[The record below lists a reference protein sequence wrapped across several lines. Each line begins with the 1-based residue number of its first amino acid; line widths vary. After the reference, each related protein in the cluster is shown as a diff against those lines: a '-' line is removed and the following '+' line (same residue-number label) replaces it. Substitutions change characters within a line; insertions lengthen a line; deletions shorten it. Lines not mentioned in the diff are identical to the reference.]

1 MKYELTNFCEID
13 AEAVRSYCAIHEAEP
28 DKNLGDIE
36 LVDETKIK
44 PFNFMVGG
52 TPCQDF
58 SVSGARKGTVWHCNS
73 CGEEYNPLTV
83 KADKRRFCPQCGGD
97 DISKTRSS
105 LLVEWLR
112 ILEYIKPDVAI
123 YENVKNI
130 LSFSFREMFDLFV
143 GELKESGYNVYWEAL
158 NAKDFGIPQNR
169 ERLYMVIIK
178 KELDNGKFK
187 FPKRYSYEAQLGD
200 FLLENVADTFYES
213 HIKGVFIDERIK
225 PSVRKVYEENLE
237 DIIHSDKAMYQC
249 KCKSGFQ
256 DCKVGIKLAP
266 TLRAGN
272 PHTAVLY
279 NNHIRRLYPIENI
292 RLMGFEDEDYIAMHG
307 SFVSDAQVYKQT
319 GNSVVVNVLVAI
331 YKELYEAMPYLFE
344 NIRLGSFFSGIGAFE
359 KALTIL

>member
-13 AEAVRSYCAIHEAEP
+13 AEAVKSYCAIHEAEP

-58 SVSGARKGTVWHCNS
+58 SVSGARKGAVWHCNS

-83 KADKRRFCPQCGGD
+83 KTDKRRFCPHCGGD

-112 ILEYIKPDVAI
+112 ILEYIKPDVAT

-187 FPKRYSYEAQLGD
+187 FPEQYSYEAQLGD

-237 DIIHSDKAMYQC
+237 EIIHSDKAMYQC

-359 KALTIL
+359 KALTIM